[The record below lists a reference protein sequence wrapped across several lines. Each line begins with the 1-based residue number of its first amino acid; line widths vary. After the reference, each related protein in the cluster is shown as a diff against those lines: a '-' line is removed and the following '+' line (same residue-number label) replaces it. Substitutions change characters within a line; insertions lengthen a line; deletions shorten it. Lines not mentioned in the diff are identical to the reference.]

1 MAETIY
7 RILPQSDSTFAVEI
21 IEPGSVRGSV
31 RRGAFGFESQSE
43 VEAWIAE
50 EKRHAARRARHDHE
64 TP

>member
-7 RILPQSDSTFAVEI
+7 RILPQSDSTFAIEI

-31 RRGAFGFESQSE
+31 RRGAFGFENE
-43 VEAWIAE
+43 AHAEAWIVE
-50 EKRHAARRARHDHE
+50 EKRHTARRARNDHE